1 MPFNIVPLKPFPL
14 VVLLS
19 SNPLSEIFPQI
30 QNAVPGSS
38 FASDSSRSAS
48 PPSHIIIDMLFL
60 TGDNFNRFALIPFR
74 NRKLILTQGSNY
86 SPPEPVLETSQR
98 VFFQNFS
105 LLSNSIAT
113 DEFKNFIREKGNSQS
128 LSSKPIPHL

>member
-1 MPFNIVPLKPFPL
+1 MCFNIIPLKPFPL

-19 SNPLSEIFPQI
+19 SDPLSESLPQI
-30 QNAVPGSS
+30 QNAVPGT
-38 FASDSSRSAS
+38 
-48 PPSHIIIDMLFL
+48 PSHIIVDMLFL
-60 TGDNFNRFALIPFR
+60 TGDNANRFALIPFR

-86 SPPEPVLETSQR
+86 SPTKSILETSQR

-128 LSSKPIPHL
+128 LS

>member
-1 MPFNIVPLKPFPL
+1 MCFNIIPLKPFPL

-19 SNPLSEIFPQI
+19 SDPLSESLPQI
-30 QNAVPGSS
+30 QNAVPGT
-38 FASDSSRSAS
+38 
-48 PPSHIIIDMLFL
+48 PSHIIVDMLFL
-60 TGDNFNRFALIPFR
+60 TGDNFTRFALLRLRLQSVCSALIPFR
-74 NRKLILTQGSNY
+74 NRKLILTQGSRY
-86 SPPEPVLETSQR
+86 SPTKSILETSER

-128 LSSKPIPHL
+128 LS

>member
-19 SNPLSEIFPQI
+19 SDPLSEIFPQI
-30 QNAVPGSS
+30 QNAVPGS
-38 FASDSSRSAS
+38 
-48 PPSHIIIDMLFL
+48 PSHIIVDMLFL

-74 NRKLILTQGSNY
+74 NRKLILNQGSQY
-86 SPPEPVLETSQR
+86 SPTKSILEDSER

-128 LSSKPIPHL
+128 LSSKPMLNL